1 MSTASRDD
9 GTGAKAPH
17 IGLKAVGAVG
27 AVAVGLR
34 KAKRDRA
41 QMLPPSLLK
50 IDGTLKEVELKGYPN
65 PILFELGGKKG
76 NIVTSS
82 RTTSVLKSWRVV
94 SINGIQPAPGQFTGV
109 LATARLKSP
118 KFTMQF
124 SFGDS
129 ENEEIAE
136 ATAAEKARL
145 AEEAAA
151 AAEKARLAA
160 VAEKALLATAAE
172 KARLAEEAAAA
183 EKARLAE
190 EAAAVAEKARL
201 AEEAAAAEKAR
212 LAEAAAAEKAAD
224 MKTQAEAVGKALGLP
239 DRCVS
244 VVMDPAD
251 TKLRIPFPVRC
262 VIKYDCDLCVV

>member
-160 VAEKALLATAAE
+160 VAV
-172 KARLAEEAAAA
+172 AEEAAAA
-183 EKARLAE
+183 
-190 EAAAVAEKARL
+190 AEKARL